1 MLQRT
6 TLLVISICLI
16 AVASLGCSQPARD
29 HLTDAQSNAA
39 SAAKDTGRAMASDA
53 KATGN
58 AISGALDKA
67 ASSQVQLPARIEEAI
82 RAAPDIQAV
91 NISVTASDKKLTL
104 EGKVTSKAQRRRAKE
119 IASTIAGDKFQIDD
133 HLKINGDQ

>member
-1 MLQRT
+1 
-6 TLLVISICLI
+6 
-16 AVASLGCSQPARD
+16 
-29 HLTDAQSNAA
+29 
-39 SAAKDTGRAMASDA
+39 MASDA